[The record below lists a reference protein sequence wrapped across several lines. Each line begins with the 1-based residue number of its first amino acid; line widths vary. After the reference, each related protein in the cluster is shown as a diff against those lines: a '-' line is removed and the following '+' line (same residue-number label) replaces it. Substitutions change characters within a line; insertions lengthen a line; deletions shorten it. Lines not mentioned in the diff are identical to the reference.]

1 MRHNRLTTI
10 AMAALIGCAGLTTVA
25 AAGPAAA
32 SAPLPSAADFSDY
45 QIVKLPNANVPNF
58 TRRIVRCPSGKRAIG
73 GGAEAQ
79 GNRAILVGSFPT
91 DDGSGSGWRSRSVC
105 WKARTFWCSTSGRR
119 IRIRTSG
126 STSTNTSCAG

>member
-1 MRHNRLTTI
+1 MRHNRLTTM

-91 DDGSGSGWRSRSVC
+91 DDGSGWIGLGRQDGYNDVGISVYV
-105 WKARTFWCSTSGRR
+105 
-119 IRIRTSG
+119 I
-126 STSTNTSCAG
+126 CANVG